1 MFDDASVSTLDA
13 GNSERPNT
21 SSADSERPKT
31 SSADSES
38 GTTRSES
45 EGIVVYLRIKP
56 SKQPSKYYEIDSGC
70 DVGHK
75 LHWNI
80 PPDAVPG
87 SEFVN
92 NTRTKF
98 SFKFNR
104 ILPMDISQEQVF
116 DRVGKDVVTNALNG
130 FNSTILA
137 YGQTGSGKTCDIPYV
152 AYRSIYYLLQHNLCA
167 DTP

>member
-1 MFDDASVSTLDA
+1 MHDDVSVSTLD
-13 GNSERPNT
+13 GGDSERPNT
-21 SSADSERPKT
+21 SSADSESGNVR
-31 SSADSES
+31 S
-38 GTTRSES
+38 GT
-45 EGIVVYLRIKP
+45 EGITVYLRIKP
-56 SKQPSKYYEIDSGC
+56 TKQPSKYYEIDSGG
-70 DVGHK
+70 DDSHK
-75 LHWNI
+75 LFWNI

-116 DRVGKDVVTNALNG
+116 ERVGKDVVINALNG

-137 YGQTGSGKTCDIPYV
+137 YGQTGSGKTCDVPFCYK
-152 AYRSIYYLLQHNLCA
+152 SLYLHLIA
-167 DTP
+167 A